1 MGSGG
6 QAMAARRRAFA
17 VLWVLAS
24 TVPALLGYAAGKS
37 GTWDLTS
44 RNLLVVALALAVL
57 QGLVLE
63 VFFGGS
69 IFGSWLAVTAGFVIA
84 APYVGFVAWL
94 ILAYAAYLP
103 GWLVEALNVDLDLF
117 IELDFSGP
125 LSVIALAM
133 SLVAGGAPAVLAQW
147 VLLRPRVARR
157 WLWTV
162 PVPGLTYGTTFLFA
176 RDGWGD
182 AQPIIGN
189 PFMAT
194 ALALVYAA
202 ATALVLVPDL
212 PERRDRAVAGPPR
225 WPLED

>member
-6 QAMAARRRAFA
+6 EAMAARRRAFA

-44 RNLLVVALALAVL
+44 RNLLVVALALGVL

-84 APYVGFVAWL
+84 APYLGVVAWL
-94 ILAYAAYLP
+94 VLAYAAHLP
-103 GWLVEALNVDLDLF
+103 GWLVDALNVDLDLF

-125 LSVIALAM
+125 LGVIVLAM

-157 WLWTV
+157 WLWTL
-162 PVPGLTYGTTFLFA
+162 PVPGLTYGITFLFS
-176 RDGWGD
+176 REGWAA
-182 AQPIIGN
+182 AQAVVDS
-189 PFMAT
+189 PFTAT
-194 ALALVYAA
+194 ALGLVYAA
-202 ATALVLVPDL
+202 ATALVLVPYL
-212 PERRDRAVAGPPR
+212 PDRRATAVAGPPR